1 MPESRL
7 SGTPVPSRTAG
18 RTQTD
23 GARNEGQQSAV
34 GQQKS
39 SDTNASGPVAA
50 STADEQRRQ
59 PSDAELKARAAAAVA
74 RTRIIADP
82 SITSA
87 FRPDVDG
94 ELYNLFIR

>member
-1 MPESRL
+1 
-7 SGTPVPSRTAG
+7 
-18 RTQTD
+18 
-23 GARNEGQQSAV
+23 ARNEGQQSAV